1 MIHHT
6 QRDIIDQAIRE
17 AESRMSIV
25 EAENLVFERE
35 SIRCAASANAFD
47 TTGNAVLRERMEMEI
62 SYLHHRNDLQAPYFR
77 LDEDPFLSSDILRM
91 LSMMP
96 PSYDDER
103 LSTGDKTVVV
113 SALALRFNMHWW
125 SHTTSCFKES
135 KATKTNGTCRN
146 LFPREREVRTYVDN
160 DGVHIRRPA
169 DYEYINGFNPTIMGT
184 FRCNHDVQ
192 ALLGGSGATDRIYYC
207 CKYVTKT
214 QKQADSMAAVALAAI
229 QRREEREENQRR
241 DGSSPET
248 ITVTRRRVASM
259 AFNVTNKQEAAGPL
273 AVLYLLRGSCCYH
286 SHNCCQLPRREILR
300 QLRGEEDYGCRL
312 VQLHGSSEDRQ
323 SDTFRSVS
331 VLDDYIYRP
340 HFCDSV
346 S

>member
-1 MIHHT
+1 
-6 QRDIIDQAIRE
+6 
-17 AESRMSIV
+17 
-25 EAENLVFERE
+25 
-35 SIRCAASANAFD
+35 
-47 TTGNAVLRERMEMEI
+47 
-62 SYLHHRNDLQAPYFR
+62 
-77 LDEDPFLSSDILRM
+77 
-91 LSMMP
+91 
-96 PSYDDER
+96 
-103 LSTGDKTVVV
+103 
-113 SALALRFNMHWW
+113 MHWW

-214 QKQADSMAAVALAAI
+214 QKQ
-229 QRREEREENQRR
+229 
-241 DGSSPET
+241 
-248 ITVTRRRVASM
+248 VTRRRVASM